1 MLRIPETES
10 VKGQAETQGD
20 KLIPLLEERQRT
32 RDVITKIENSRGEV
46 ADEVYQ
52 RVRRDYD
59 LRLENIDREIRR
71 QAKNFEFTLADYTE
85 LVKRLEDA
93 DKLAVGSLEELKV
106 RHALGEYVSAEYEKI
121 AAEKKSKIDYYRKKI
136 RSYRLNMERLLN
148 VLAQL
153 DSR

>member
-1 MLRIPETES
+1 M
-10 VKGQAETQGD
+10 KGQAETQGD

-59 LRLENIDREIRR
+59 LRLENIDREIKR

-121 AAEKKSKIDYYRKKI
+121 AAEKKSKID
-136 RSYRLNMERLLN
+136 
-148 VLAQL
+148 
-153 DSR
+153 